1 VKFVKLATTGGNKGF
16 YPKGKYESYFKGE
29 LNSVTGAK
37 KNSYQIFFLLQG
49 LFSGD
54 QNYLV

>member
-1 VKFVKLATTGGNKGF
+1 VKLATTGGNKGF
-16 YPKGKYESYFKGE
+16 DPKGKYESYFKRE

-37 KNSYQIFFLLQG
+37 KNSYQNFFLLQG